1 MKDKLKDNL
10 TDKKIDETAIRGM
23 VRRKT
28 IAQHYV
34 HSKLDRKLLI
44 MQLAEEAAELSQAC
58 LKYLRALD
66 GTNLCAEQD
75 QEVYMDS
82 IVEEYSDVANVAE
95 VAWIHLDYELIANKA
110 ERWADRL
117 KALEE
122 RKGANY
128 E

>member
-1 MKDKLKDNL
+1 MEKLNG
-10 TDKKIDETAIRGM
+10 TDIQKV

-34 HSKLDRKLLI
+34 HSKLDRKALI
-44 MQLAEEAAELSQAC
+44 MQLAEEASELSQAC
-58 LKYLRALD
+58 LKYIRALE
-66 GTNLCAEQD
+66 GTNPCAEQD
-75 QEVYMDS
+75 PQVYMDS
-82 IVEEYSDVANVAE
+82 IVEEYSDVANAAE
-95 VAWIHLDYELIANKA
+95 VAWIHLDYDIIASKA

-122 RKGANY
+122 RKGADH

>member
-1 MKDKLKDNL
+1 MKDKLKDKN
-10 TDKKIDETAIRGM
+10 IDQTAIREM

-44 MQLAEEAAELSQAC
+44 MQLAEESAELSQEC

-75 QEVYMDS
+75 QEVYMDN

-95 VAWIHLDYELIANKA
+95 VAWIHVDYEIIANKA

>member
-1 MKDKLKDNL
+1 MEIAEIVK
-10 TDKKIDETAIRGM
+10 
-23 VRRKT
+23 RKNA
-28 IAQHYV
+28 AQKYV
-34 HSKLDRKLLI
+34 HDNLDRKLLI
-44 MQLAEEAAELSQAC
+44 MQLAEESAELSQAC

-75 QEVYMDS
+75 QEVYMDN

-117 KALEE
+117 KELEE
-122 RKGANY
+122 MEGANY